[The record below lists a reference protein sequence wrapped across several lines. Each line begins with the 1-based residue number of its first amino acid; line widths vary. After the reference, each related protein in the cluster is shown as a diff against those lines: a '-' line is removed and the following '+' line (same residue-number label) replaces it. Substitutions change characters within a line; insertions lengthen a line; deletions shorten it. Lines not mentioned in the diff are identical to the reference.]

1 MKRNSGMNKMILSA
15 AVLGLAMAVPA
26 FAQDNP
32 GSASAGQSIHQAG
45 QSMHQAGEAAE
56 QAGSDTLNAAKH
68 LGKGTATAM
77 RDTKITA
84 KVKVALHEDKATEDS
99 DIHVDTVA
107 GVVTLSG
114 HVPSP
119 DAAVRAEQLARQTEG
134 VREVNNKLRVS

>member
-32 GSASAGQSIHQAG
+32 GSPSAS

-68 LGKGTATAM
+68 VGKGTATAM

-84 KVKVALHEDKATEDS
+84 KVKVALHEDKVTEDS

>member
-26 FAQDNP
+26 FAQDNNP
-32 GSASAGQSIHQAG
+32 GSPSAS

-56 QAGSDTLNAAKH
+56 QAGSDSLNAAKH

-84 KVKVALHEDKATEDS
+84 KVKVALHEDKVTEDS

-134 VREVNNKLRVS
+134 VREVTNKLRIS

>member
-1 MKRNSGMNKMILSA
+1 MKRNSGMNKMIILSA

-32 GSASAGQSIHQAG
+32 GSPSAG

-84 KVKVALHEDKATEDS
+84 KVKVALHEDKVTEDS

>member
-15 AVLGLAMAVPA
+15 AVLGLAMAAPA
-26 FAQDNP
+26 FAQENP
-32 GSASAGQSIHQAG
+32 GSPSAS

-56 QAGSDTLNAAKH
+56 EAGSDSLNAAKH
-68 LGKGTATAM
+68 LGTGTATAM

-84 KVKVALHEDKATEDS
+84 KVKVALHEDKVTKDS
-99 DIHVDTVA
+99 DIRVDTVA

-134 VREVNNKLRVS
+134 VREVTNKLRIS

>member
-26 FAQDNP
+26 FAQENP
-32 GSASAGQSIHQAG
+32 GSPSAS
-45 QSMHQAGEAAE
+45 QSMHQAREAAA
-56 QAGSDTLNAAKH
+56 QAGSDALNAAKH

-84 KVKVALHEDKATEDS
+84 KVKVALHEDKVTEDS

-114 HVPSP
+114 HVPSS

>member
-1 MKRNSGMNKMILSA
+1 MKRNSGINKMILSA
-15 AVLGLAMAVPA
+15 AVLGLAMTVPA
-26 FAQDNP
+26 FAQENP
-32 GSASAGQSIHQAG
+32 GSPSAS

-68 LGKGTATAM
+68 LGKGTATAI

-84 KVKVALHEDKATEDS
+84 KVKVALHEDKVTEDS

-119 DAAVRAEQLARQTEG
+119 DAAVRAERVARQIEG

>member
-32 GSASAGQSIHQAG
+32 DSPSAG

-56 QAGSDTLNAAKH
+56 QAGSDTVNAAKH
-68 LGKGTATAM
+68 LGKGMATAM

-84 KVKVALHEDKATEDS
+84 KVKVALHEDKVTEDS

-119 DAAVRAEQLARQTEG
+119 DAAARAEQLARQTEG

>member
-1 MKRNSGMNKMILSA
+1 
-15 AVLGLAMAVPA
+15 
-26 FAQDNP
+26 
-32 GSASAGQSIHQAG
+32 
-45 QSMHQAGEAAE
+45 MHQAGEAAE

-84 KVKVALHEDKATEDS
+84 KVKVALHEDKVTEDS

>member
-1 MKRNSGMNKMILSA
+1 MKRNSGMNKVILSA

-32 GSASAGQSIHQAG
+32 GSPSAGQSMRQAG

-84 KVKVALHEDKATEDS
+84 KVKVALHEDKVTEDS

>member
-32 GSASAGQSIHQAG
+32 GSPSAS

-56 QAGSDTLNAAKH
+56 QAGSDTLNAVKH
-68 LGKGTATAM
+68 VGKGTATAM

-84 KVKVALHEDKATEDS
+84 KVKVALHEDKVTEDS

-107 GVVTLSG
+107 GAIAVV
-114 HVPSP
+114 SP
-119 DAAVRAEQLARQTEG
+119 QMRGLYCG
-134 VREVNNKLRVS
+134 LHWLH

>member
-32 GSASAGQSIHQAG
+32 GSPSAS

-56 QAGSDTLNAAKH
+56 QAGSDTLNAVKH
-68 LGKGTATAM
+68 VGKGTATAL
-77 RDTKITA
+77 RDTKITT
-84 KVKVALHEDKATEDS
+84 KVKVALHEDKVTEDS

-119 DAAVRAEQLARQTEG
+119 DAAARAEQLARQTEG

>member
-32 GSASAGQSIHQAG
+32 GSPSAG

-68 LGKGTATAM
+68 LGEGTATAM

-84 KVKVALHEDKATEDS
+84 KVKVALHEDKVTEDS

-119 DAAVRAEQLARQTEG
+119 DAAARAEQLARQTEG

>member
-15 AVLGLAMAVPA
+15 AVLGLAMAVTA

-32 GSASAGQSIHQAG
+32 GSPSAGQSIHQAG

-56 QAGSDTLNAAKH
+56 QAGSDTLNDAKH

-84 KVKVALHEDKATEDS
+84 KVKVALHEDKVTEDS